1 MRLPRSTLVLLVTC
15 SRDESRRD
23 LACAVL
29 RNLLPLLPPAGLE
42 SSFVLFDN
50 GSTHREHL
58 DLLPASARC
67 VLSPENIGYWSAIDW
82 VARNAVALFGRDF
95 EFVYI
100 VESDLVHGDLR
111 PLGACEEFLRR
122 EPRASGVRTQE
133 FSVRWRWRFDKQ
145 LHWLPFHVTRSEVSL
160 RNAVTG
166 EPVWFERADAEA
178 GIYLT
183 NFHPKLPALNRLGAL
198 RACLARLAARDA
210 FTEADFFA
218 TMMEQ
223 HELTGLLDGGLFHA
237 LIDRNDRGAVSGSYS
252 SSGDIARIGYL
263 PTRTA
268 RIVQAPAGILVRQAE
283 AS

>member
-1 MRLPRSTLVLLVTC
+1 MTAKRVVYLVDTKSYVRDNCFQSQLLSAMSYCHDVTI
-15 SRDESRRD
+15 
-23 LACAVL
+23 
-29 RNLLPLLPPAGLE
+29 LE
-42 SSFVLFDN
+42 LHPDM
-50 GSTHREHL
+50 
-58 DLLPASARC
+58 
-67 VLSPENIGYWSAIDW
+67 
-82 VARNAVALFGRDF
+82 LFG
-95 EFVYI
+95 
-100 VESDLVHGDLR
+100 LR
-111 PLGACEEFLRR
+111 SILTGCPTSFDVAVSALRL
-122 EPRASGVRTQE
+122 RTQE
-133 FSVRWRWRFDKQ
+133 FSVRWRWRFDKR

-178 GIYLT
+178 VIYLT

-198 RACLARLAARDA
+198 RACLARLASRDA

-218 TMMEQ
+218 AMMEQ